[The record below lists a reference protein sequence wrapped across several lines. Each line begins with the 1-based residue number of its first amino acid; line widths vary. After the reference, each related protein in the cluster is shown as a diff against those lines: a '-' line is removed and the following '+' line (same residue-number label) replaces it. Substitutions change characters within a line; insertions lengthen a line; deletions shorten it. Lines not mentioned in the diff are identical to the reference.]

1 MLKNHFLYSY
11 AGNKRQEAETII
23 NLINFDNIKNIIEP
37 FCGSSAMSFRIWK
50 KYKNDF
56 NYYLNDNDED
66 LINIYKLLKT
76 ETAEHIEE
84 EVNKIKN
91 TVSNKEEW
99 LNLLNEYKETKNIY
113 LFIFFTK
120 YSIMSRF
127 GFYSIKMP
135 KTPFKITDE
144 TKNFIEFIKSPNVV
158 ISNNDWFNIFD
169 KFKDDDTTIFLFDP
183 PYLVSCNMF
192 YNLGIKD
199 QKLNI
204 YEYFFNNKIESF
216 KSHIYLILEH
226 VWIIKA
232 LYFGSKIIS
241 TYGKKYEISK
251 KNTEHVIIYN
261 K

>member
-1 MLKNHFLYSY
+1 MSKNHFLYSY
-11 AGNKRQEAETII
+11 AGNKRQEAETLI

-37 FCGSSAMSFRIWK
+37 FCGSSAISFTIWK

-56 NYYLNDNDED
+56 NYYLNDNDEE
-66 LINIYKLLKT
+66 LINIYKLLKK

-91 TVSNKEEW
+91 KISNKEEW
-99 LNLLNEYKETKNIY
+99 NNLLNEYKETKNIY
-113 LFIFFTK
+113 LFIFITK
-120 YSIMSRF
+120 YSTMSRF
-127 GFYSIKMP
+127 GFYPLKMP
-135 KTPFKITDE
+135 KTPFKILDE
-144 TKNFIEFIKSPNVV
+144 TKNFIEFIKSPNVI
-158 ISNNDWFNIFD
+158 ISNNDYMDIFD

-183 PYLVSCNMF
+183 PYLVSNNIF
-192 YNLGIKD
+192 YNLGIKE

-204 YEYFFNNKIESF
+204 YEYFFSNKIESF

-232 LYFGSKIIS
+232 LYRDSKILS
-241 TYGKKYEISK
+241 TYGKHYEVSK